1 MLRITV
7 TDSTASSKEMKLE
20 GRVTGATVPELRRLC
35 QAALA
40 HEGGGRLTLDLADV
54 SFIDDE
60 GIGLFRTL
68 GSHNVEVTRC
78 SPFVAELLKEIVPC
92 S

>member
-7 TDSTASSKEMKLE
+7 THSSASSKEMKLE
-20 GRVTGATVPELRRLC
+20 GRVTGAAVPELRRLC
-35 QAALA
+35 ETALG
-40 HEGGGRLTLDLADV
+40 HDGGTRLRLDLTDV
-54 SFIDDE
+54 SFIDDD
-60 GIGLFRTL
+60 GIGLFRAL
-68 GSHNVEVTRC
+68 GSSNVEVTRC